1 MLRCLTSGRPD
12 TVFSDVREAYMK
24 SMGISSVVPRFLPGI
39 VSFFLA
45 PILGAASD
53 RSLSK
58 WGRRNVFMAAGTG
71 CTTVFGLL
79 FGAANVLFPDLT
91 GVTNLVLVLLCVGV
105 MLFNVQ

>member
-1 MLRCLTSGRPD
+1 M
-12 TVFSDVREAYMK
+12 E
-24 SMGISSVVPRFLPGI
+24 SMGISSVSPRFLPGI

-58 WGRRNVFMAAGTG
+58 WGRRNVFMLAGTS
-71 CTTVFGLL
+71 CMALFGLL

-91 GVTNLVLVLLCVGV
+91 GIINLVLVLLCVGV
-105 MLFNVQ
+105 LLFNVS